1 MAISEFD
8 FLEDPNPQTAPEPH
22 ESVPTIRLPE
32 PRRIGPV
39 SVEEAI
45 RTRRSRR
52 ELKHDP
58 LTLDDIAQ
66 LLWAAQ
72 GVTHPEGFR
81 AAPSAGATY
90 PLELY
95 LVVADVRNLSAGLY
109 HYLPREHSLQ
119 RLRNGEF
126 LPLIV
131 STTSGQGWIADARA
145 VIVIGA
151 VPSRTRSK
159 YGERGDR
166 YIHFEVGHAAQ
177 NICLQCEALGL
188 GTAHVGAFDDEGL
201 RQLLKLKEDEIV
213 LCLLPVGK
221 PVRP

>member
-1 MAISEFD
+1 VAIFEFD
-8 FLEDPNPQTAPEPH
+8 FLEEANPQTAPEAP
-22 ESVPTIRLPE
+22 ESLPTIRLPE
-32 PRRIGPV
+32 PRRKGLV

-45 RTRRSRR
+45 LKRRSCR
-52 ELKHDP
+52 ELKKDP
-58 LTLDDIAQ
+58 LTLDDVAQ

-81 AAPSAGATY
+81 TVPSAGATY

-95 LVVADVRNLSAGLY
+95 LVVAEVRNLSAGLY
-109 HYLPREHSLQ
+109 RYLPREHSLQ

-126 LPLIV
+126 LPLVV
-131 STTSGQGWIADARA
+131 SATKGQTWITDARA

-151 VPSRTRSK
+151 VPSRTRAK

-177 NICLQCEALGL
+177 NVCLQCEALGL
-188 GTAHVGAFDDEGL
+188 GTAHVGAFDDEGV
-201 RQLLKLKEDEIV
+201 RQLFRLKEDEIV

-221 PVRP
+221 PVNP